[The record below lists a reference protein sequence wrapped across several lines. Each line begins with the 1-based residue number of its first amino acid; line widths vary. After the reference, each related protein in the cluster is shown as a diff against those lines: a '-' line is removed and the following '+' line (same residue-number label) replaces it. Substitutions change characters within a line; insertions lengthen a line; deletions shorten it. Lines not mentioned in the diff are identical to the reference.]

1 MKRTSAASL
10 LAPLLLTSLSV
21 VAAAPAS
28 AAPAAAVPAVKPKPS
43 SCTPS
48 PTVLHAA
55 PAPVQGLTPA
65 QVRTAV
71 AVINAAAQA
80 KVPQRGQT
88 LAVMTSLEES
98 DLGRTSGV
106 STPLGSE
113 SQLRSAGSD
122 PATAAGVFYGQLKK
136 VENWD
141 QLPPS
146 LAAHAAQ
153 HNLDPGAY
161 AAYWAKATSVVDAL
175 TAGTGAAGLQ
185 NLAARA
191 QAVADCTAASVG
203 GLFAQ
208 GTRYVGPLPPDVLVN
223 RAEDMAKNGGSV
235 WHDRC
240 QAFVAILDGRA
251 SSGYAT
257 ALDAWQTF
265 QAQGVAHPVTGPDG
279 VAPPVGAWLY
289 YSSGNP
295 AGHVDTYLGQ
305 GQVASTDVFANGRVG
320 VGPASA
326 LTNGPWRLQYLG
338 WAAPWGQQ

>member
-1 MKRTSAASL
+1 MKRTSAALL
-10 LAPLLLTSLSV
+10 LAPLLLPSLTGVGASPAQ
-21 VAAAPAS
+21 AAEVS
-28 AAPAAAVPAVKPKPS
+28 AVKPKPS

-55 PAPVQGLTPA
+55 PAPVKGLTSA

-88 LAVMTSLEES
+88 LAVMTSLEETG
-98 DLGRTSGV
+98 LGRSSGGS

-113 SQLRSAGSD
+113 PQLQSAGSD
-122 PATAAGVFYGQLKK
+122 PAKAAGVFYGQLKQVK
-136 VENWD
+136 NWTN
-141 QLPPS
+141 LPPS

-161 AAYWAKATSVVDAL
+161 AAYWARATSIVDSL

-203 GLFAQ
+203 GVFAN
-208 GTRYVGPLPPDVLVN
+208 GTKYVGPLPPDVLVN
-223 RAEDMAKNGGSV
+223 RAEDLAKNGGNV

-265 QAQGVAHPVTGPDG
+265 LAQGVAHPVTGPDG

-305 GQVASTDVFANGRVG
+305 GQVTSTDVFANGRVG

>member
-1 MKRTSAASL
+1 MKRTSAALL
-10 LAPLLLTSLSV
+10 LAPLLLPSLTGIG
-21 VAAAPAS
+21 AAPAQ
-28 AAPAAAVPAVKPKPS
+28 AAGVPAVRPKPS

-55 PAPVQGLTPA
+55 PAPVQGLTTQ

-98 DLGRTSGV
+98 DLGRSSGGAV
-106 STPLGSE
+106 TPLGAE
-113 SQLRSAGSD
+113 PQLQSAGSD
-122 PATAAGVFYGQLKK
+122 PAKAASVFYGQLKQVK
-136 VENWD
+136 NWD
-141 QLPPS
+141 NLPPS

-153 HNLDPGAY
+153 HNLNPGAY
-161 AAYWAKATSVVDAL
+161 AAYWSKATSVVDAL

-223 RAEDMAKNGGSV
+223 RAEDMARNGGNV

-289 YSSGNP
+289 YASGNP

-305 GQVASTDVFANGRVG
+305 GKVASTDVFANGRVG